1 MQFKP
6 LRAEQRALQTQPFAV
21 GDEQC
26 RPPWKPVRPGDL
38 LAVLFIT
45 SNSYLLGVDTVMAVR
60 PIEVGGRHC
69 D

>member
-6 LRAEQRALQTQPFAV
+6 LRAEQRVLQKQPFAV

-26 RPPWKPVRPGDL
+26 RLPWQLVRPGDL
-38 LAVLFIT
+38 LAVLFII
-45 SNSYLLGVDTVMAVR
+45 SNSYLLGVDTVMVVR